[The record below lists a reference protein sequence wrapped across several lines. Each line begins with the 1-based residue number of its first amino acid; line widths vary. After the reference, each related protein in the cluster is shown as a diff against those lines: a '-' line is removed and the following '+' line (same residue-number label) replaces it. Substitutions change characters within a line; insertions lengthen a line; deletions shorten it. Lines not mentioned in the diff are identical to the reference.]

1 MRIRDRILE
10 LRRVPA
16 KDLLPDPKNWR
27 THPKAQR
34 EALKGVLAEVGY
46 AGALLARE
54 TPAGLVLV
62 DGHLRA
68 ETTPDQE
75 VPVLVLDVDEKEAA
89 QLLASLDPLSAM
101 AGADDERL
109 AALLKSVET
118 DSEAVRKMLD
128 DLSEAA
134 GIEKPKPEAPEA
146 RIDEAEELQ
155 KKWGVERGQLWVI
168 GKCYVCDC
176 GEVHELP

>member
-1 MRIRDRILE
+1 MKIRDRVLE

-16 KDLLPDPKNWR
+16 RDLLPDPRNWR
-27 THPKAQR
+27 EHPTAQR
-34 EALKGVLAEVGY
+34 EALKGLLAEVGF

-54 TPAGLVLV
+54 TEHGLMLV

-68 ETTPDQE
+68 EVTPDTE

-89 QLLASLDPLSAM
+89 KLLASFDPLSAM

-118 DSEAVRKMLD
+118 DSEAVRKMLA